1 MRRLRMPVGR
11 WGAETAL
18 QIISKYFEV
27 SRNSHEQL
35 LFAPPTRTNATRFSF
50 IVMPTPSNT
59 VPLSK
64 AQTAEKALSHIGPL
78 LPKQFKKVSP
88 SSWPSWFLLFLT
100 LPDSS

>member
-11 WGAETAL
+11 WGTETAL

-27 SRNSHEQL
+27 SRNSHEQP

-64 AQTAEKALSHIGPL
+64 AQDTRKSFKSYRALVAKA
-78 LPKQFKKVSP
+78 V
-88 SSWPSWFLLFLT
+88 
-100 LPDSS
+100 